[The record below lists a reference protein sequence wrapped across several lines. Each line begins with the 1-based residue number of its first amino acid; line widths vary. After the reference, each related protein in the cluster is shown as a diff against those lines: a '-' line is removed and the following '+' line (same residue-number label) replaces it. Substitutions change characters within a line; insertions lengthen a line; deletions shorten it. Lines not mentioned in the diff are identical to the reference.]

1 MKKLF
6 ITLSIVICANLYA
19 QNVIYIGTKSYK
31 STKTFSFLKNGEYHG
46 YSNFDTTCGLTFA
59 KSSQGG
65 LLMISAFSEGYFNE
79 RIVGTILIY
88 LKNGEV
94 LTLVKRLHSDSADK
108 STSSIYKITN
118 MQLNKLKQINIA
130 SLRYSIQGTYGKK
143 SFTCEN
149 RFNNSYQPNVYD
161 ESTFDIPKALVE
173 LF

>member
-1 MKKLF
+1 MKTLF
-6 ITLSIVICANLYA
+6 IILSIVFCTNLYA
-19 QNVIYIGTKSYK
+19 QNVIYVGTKSYE
-31 STKTFSFLKNGEYHG
+31 STKTFSFLKKGEYHG
-46 YSNFDTTCGLTFA
+46 YSNFDTTCDLTFA
-59 KSSQGG
+59 KSAQGG
-65 LLMISAFSEGYFNE
+65 ILMISAYSEGYFDE

-108 STSSIYKITN
+108 STSSIYSLSNI
-118 MQLNKLKQINIA
+118 QVNKLLQINIA

-161 ESTFDIPKALVE
+161 EGIFDIPKALAE